1 MSFSATARSAPEVA
15 LLTSRIGILGGTF
28 DPVHNAHLAMAQAA
42 LDELHL
48 EKLLFVPT
56 GAPRYREPAVA
67 SGEHRVAMLRLAIAD
82 NDSFEIDPREL
93 APGASGYTFDTLRE
107 LRLELGAATEL
118 WLLMG
123 ADQYGKLES
132 WYRPQDV
139 RKLARIGVFARPGS
153 KLADAGA
160 KVIDLEP
167 MDISASE
174 IRARVGRGEDISALV
189 PPAVANYV
197 AAHGLYA

>member
-1 MSFSATARSAPEVA
+1 MAR
-15 LLTSRIGILGGTF
+15 
-28 DPVHNAHLAMAQAA
+28 AA
-42 LDELHL
+42 LDELKL

-82 NDSFEIDPREL
+82 NDSFEVDAREL

-107 LRLELGAATEL
+107 LRLELGAGTEL

-123 ADQYGKLES
+123 ADQFAKLDA
-132 WYRPQDV
+132 WYRPDDV
-139 RKLARIGVFARPGS
+139 KKLAKIAVFARPGFPLS
-153 KLADAGA
+153 GKARL
-160 KVIDLEP
+160 IP
-167 MDISASE
+167 MQPMPISSSE
-174 IRARVGRGEDISALV
+174 IRARIGRGEDISALV

-197 AAHGLYA
+197 AAHRLYSGSAH